1 MTTVKGATKHI
12 EGLKKD
18 KEARLQA
25 LSLEIASLEERK
37 APQRMIDDV
46 LRRRESIASSYDR
59 MIARAEQ
66 ELDEATVADA
76 KRDEENSKRQAEKAR
91 QAEEALKRI
100 ALTSYMANG
109 GSPESFE
116 VAWPALRDRL
126 IAEKVSAEVN
136 NGKPGIVL

>member
-1 MTTVKGATKHI
+1 MNTVMGSRKRI

-25 LSLEIASLEERK
+25 LSLEIADLEERK
-37 APQRMIDDV
+37 APNHLIEAV
-46 LRRRESIASSYDR
+46 LGRRKSLADLYDR
-59 MIARAEQ
+59 MLARAEQ
-66 ELDEATVADA
+66 ELDEATLADA

-116 VAWPALRDRL
+116 AAWPTLRDRL